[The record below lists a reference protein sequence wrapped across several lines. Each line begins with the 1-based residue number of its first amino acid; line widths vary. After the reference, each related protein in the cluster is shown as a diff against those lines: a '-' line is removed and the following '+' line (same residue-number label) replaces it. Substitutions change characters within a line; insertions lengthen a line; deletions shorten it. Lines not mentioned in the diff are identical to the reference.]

1 MTMILTKDYLKYLGI
16 TEVSEDGTIYTKH
29 GPKKPQ
35 RAHTNGKKY
44 QKLQFYVQREDKAY
58 NLFVHKIVWT
68 WFNGIIPADME
79 IHHKDFD
86 PTNNAI
92 ANLECLTHEE
102 HLERHG
108 DRSTVEMKC
117 RLDIPREWYVKKIE
131 TTTGSS
137 KYVYKCKLRY
147 FDSHIEEHK
156 KMIKL
161 KEEIEMLKYLKKHF
175 KEIGDTR
182 RWHQFRQLELN
193 WESYEDSI
201 REKIMT
207 SVIKYCI

>member
-1 MTMILTKDYLKYLGI
+1 MRTLTKDYLEYLGI
-16 TEVSEDGTIYTKH
+16 TEVDTNGTVYTKH

-44 QKLQFYVQREDKAY
+44 QKLQFYVKAEDKTY
-58 NLFVHKIVWT
+58 NLFVHSIVYT
-68 WFNGIIPADME
+68 WFNKIFPAGME

-86 PTNNAI
+86 PTNNSI
-92 ANLECLTHEE
+92 ANLECLTKEE
-102 HLERHG
+102 HRKKHEDKSIR
-108 DRSTVEMKC
+108 EMKC

-131 TTTGSS
+131 TTTGSN

-147 FDSHIEEHK
+147 WDNHIKEYEK
-156 KMIKL
+156 IIKL
-161 KEEIEMLKYLKKHF
+161 KKEIEMLKYLKKHF

-182 RWHQFRQLELN
+182 RWHQFRQLEVN
-193 WESYEDSI
+193 WESYDDSI